1 VPVALL
7 AVTLGS
13 LAVAAYALRWLL
25 LPAWSGAPA
34 RLAEAVL
41 GIAVLVVV
49 SELAGS
55 VDAFRRWTL
64 VPALVVVA
72 AAAAAV
78 GWRRHSAT
86 SQAPPVGVRQ
96 GAAPVVVAAVAVT
109 VALIDA
115 MNSAFDG
122 LHGGMRS
129 FDTLWYHMPF
139 AADFVQDASLTRL
152 LYVGNGP
159 TTFYPANAELVH
171 AAGIL
176 LVGNDV
182 LSPILNIGWLALAL
196 LAAWCI
202 GRPTGVAPATTTA
215 AALVAFL
222 PVMGGAEAG
231 TAANDIV
238 ALALLLAAVAIVI
251 SAPGSGAALFVA
263 ALAGGLAVG
272 TRLNLWAPVL
282 ALAVLGVLTSASR
295 IRAAAVVAAGMVVGG
310 GFWYVRNLV
319 EVGNPLP
326 WFGLRIGGI
335 LTLASTS
342 APVDCG
348 TTSVAHYL
356 GDPSFV
362 RAYIVPQ
369 LQTALGDRWWLVLG
383 VALAGMVAG
392 LASRRRT
399 EVGLAAAAAVSGAA
413 YLVTPASAG
422 GMRAVCFGANTRF
435 ATPALALALVVLPLA
450 LAPRRRGPLAAV
462 VVLAATM
469 ALTIHLS
476 FTVKAVVATIAL
488 TGTALVIGLG
498 ARRRIPRT
506 ASALTAAAVAA
517 VAALA
522 WWHQERIYLQLRY
535 TAGAT
540 SFAQPIERIAA
551 VLRGVHGARV
561 AVSGFYE
568 NYPFFGLEL
577 SNTVA
582 YPAIRS
588 GARFYPYPTCAAW
601 LRALRAGR
609 YDYVVTAREGGGSPP
624 RQAAWTRAAPGAIEL
639 AASAPGTRWRG
650 EPWSWQLFRLDRGP
664 GVNTRAACPGGRLG
678 PFDDPRAPPEAGAV
692 ARAGQHG
699 RSLDCCHERGQRPTR
714 GDGPGISARHAP
726 TAGRFWTVRP

>member
-1 VPVALL
+1 
-7 AVTLGS
+7 
-13 LAVAAYALRWLL
+13 
-25 LPAWSGAPA
+25 
-34 RLAEAVL
+34 
-41 GIAVLVVV
+41 
-49 SELAGS
+49 
-55 VDAFRRWTL
+55 
-64 VPALVVVA
+64 
-72 AAAAAV
+72 
-78 GWRRHSAT
+78 
-86 SQAPPVGVRQ
+86 
-96 GAAPVVVAAVAVT
+96 
-109 VALIDA
+109 
-115 MNSAFDG
+115 
-122 LHGGMRS
+122 
-129 FDTLWYHMPF
+129 
-139 AADFVQDASLTRL
+139 
-152 LYVGNGP
+152 
-159 TTFYPANAELVH
+159 
-171 AAGIL
+171 
-176 LVGNDV
+176 
-182 LSPILNIGWLALAL
+182 
-196 LAAWCI
+196 
-202 GRPTGVAPATTTA
+202 
-215 AALVAFL
+215 
-222 PVMGGAEAG
+222 
-231 TAANDIV
+231 
-238 ALALLLAAVAIVI
+238 VI
-251 SAPGSGAALFVA
+251 SAPGSDAALFVA

-282 ALAVLGVLTSASR
+282 ALAALGVLRSASR
-295 IRAAAVVAAGMVVGG
+295 IRGAAVVAAGMVVGG

-392 LASRRRT
+392 LTSRRRT
-399 EVGLAAAAAVSGAA
+399 GVGLAAAAAVSGAA
-413 YLVTPASAG
+413 YLVTPATAG
-422 GMRAVCFGANTRF
+422 GMRAVCFAANTRF
-435 ATPALALALVVLPLA
+435 AAPVLALALVVLPLA
-450 LAPRRRGPLAAV
+450 FAPLRRGPLAAV

-498 ARRRIPRT
+498 AWRRIPRT

-517 VAALA
+517 IAVFA
-522 WWHQERIYLQLRY
+522 WWHEERIYLQLRY

-577 SNTVA
+577 SNTVV

-650 EPWSWQLFRLDRGP
+650 EPWSWQLFRLDRAP
-664 GVNTRAACPGGRLG
+664 GVNTREACPGGRLG
-678 PFDDPRAPPEAGAV
+678 PFGDPRAPPEVGAH
-692 ARAGQHG
+692 ARP
-699 RSLDCCHERGQRPTR
+699 RRPRAASTAT
-714 GDGPGISARHAP
+714 GIRPHRATASHHRRRQVPHQATPSTVQPPSGHAS
-726 TAGRFWTVRP
+726 

>member
-1 VPVALL
+1 
-7 AVTLGS
+7 
-13 LAVAAYALRWLL
+13 
-25 LPAWSGAPA
+25 
-34 RLAEAVL
+34 
-41 GIAVLVVV
+41 
-49 SELAGS
+49 
-55 VDAFRRWTL
+55 
-64 VPALVVVA
+64 
-72 AAAAAV
+72 
-78 GWRRHSAT
+78 
-86 SQAPPVGVRQ
+86 
-96 GAAPVVVAAVAVT
+96 
-109 VALIDA
+109 
-115 MNSAFDG
+115 
-122 LHGGMRS
+122 
-129 FDTLWYHMPF
+129 
-139 AADFVQDASLTRL
+139 
-152 LYVGNGP
+152 
-159 TTFYPANAELVH
+159 
-171 AAGIL
+171 
-176 LVGNDV
+176 
-182 LSPILNIGWLALAL
+182 
-196 LAAWCI
+196 
-202 GRPTGVAPATTTA
+202 
-215 AALVAFL
+215 
-222 PVMGGAEAG
+222 
-231 TAANDIV
+231 
-238 ALALLLAAVAIVI
+238 
-251 SAPGSGAALFVA
+251 
-263 ALAGGLAVG
+263 
-272 TRLNLWAPVL
+272 
-282 ALAVLGVLTSASR
+282 
-295 IRAAAVVAAGMVVGG
+295 
-310 GFWYVRNLV
+310 
-319 EVGNPLP
+319 
-326 WFGLRIGGI
+326 
-335 LTLASTS
+335 
-342 APVDCG
+342 
-348 TTSVAHYL
+348 
-356 GDPSFV
+356 
-362 RAYIVPQ
+362 
-369 LQTALGDRWWLVLG
+369 VLG

-413 YLVTPASAG
+413 YLVTPATAG
-422 GMRAVCFGANTRF
+422 AMRAVCFGANTRF

-469 ALTIHLS
+469 PLTIHLS

-517 VAALA
+517 VAVLA

-577 SNTVA
+577 SNTVV

-726 TAGRFWTVRP
+726 TAGRFWMVRP

>member
-13 LAVAAYALRWLL
+13 LAVAAYALRRLL

-49 SELAGS
+49 SEIIGS
-55 VDAFRRWTL
+55 VDAFRRWAL

-72 AAAAAV
+72 AAVAV
-78 GWRRHSAT
+78 VDRRRHSIAAET
-86 SQAPPVGVRQ
+86 PLAAVRQ
-96 GAAPVVVAAVAVT
+96 GAAPVALAAVAVT
-109 VALIDA
+109 VGLVDTTRRALA
-115 MNSAFDG
+115 A

-139 AADFVQDASLTRL
+139 AAGFVQDASLTRL
-152 LYVGNGP
+152 HYVGNPP

-171 AAGIL
+171 AVGIL

-182 LSPILNIGWLALAL
+182 LSPVLNVGWLALAL

-215 AALVAFL
+215 VALVAFL

-231 TAANDIV
+231 TASNAIV
-238 ALALLLAAVAIVI
+238 ALALLLAAVAIAV
-251 SAPGSGAALFVA
+251 SAPGSDAALFVA

-272 TRLNLWAPVL
+272 TRLDLWAPVL
-282 ALAVLGVLTSASR
+282 ALAALGALASASR
-295 IRAAAVVAAGMVVGG
+295 IRGAAVVAAGMVVGG

-326 WFGLRIGGI
+326 WFDLRIGGI

-348 TTSVAHYL
+348 TTSVAHYV

-383 VALAGMVAG
+383 VAFAGIVAG

-399 EVGLAAAAAVSGAA
+399 EVGLAVAAVVSGAA
-413 YLVTPASAG
+413 YLVTPATAG
-422 GMRAVCFGANTRF
+422 GARANCFAFNTRF

-450 LAPRRRGPLAAV
+450 LAHRRRGPLAAV

-469 ALTIHLS
+469 ALTLHLS
-476 FTVKAVVATIAL
+476 FAAEPVIAAIAL
-488 TGTALVIGLG
+488 TGAAVAVGLG

-506 ASALTAAAVAA
+506 AAILTAAAVA
-517 VAALA
+517 VLVVLA
-522 WWHQERIYLQLRY
+522 GWHEERIYLRLRY
-535 TAGAT
+535 TAAGYG
-540 SFAQPIERIAA
+540 QPIDRIAA

-561 AVSGFYE
+561 AVAGFAE
-568 NYPFFGLEL
+568 NYPFFGPDL
-577 SNTVA
+577 SNTVV

-609 YDYVVTAREGGGSPP
+609 YDYVVTAREGSSPP
-624 RQAAWTRAAPGAIEL
+624 PQAAWTRAAPGAVEL
-639 AASAPGTRWRG
+639 AASAPVTWRHG

-664 GVNTRAACPGGRLG
+664 GADARAVCHGGRPRPLR
-678 PFDDPRAPPEAGAV
+678 DPRAPP
-692 ARAGQHG
+692 RAG
-699 RSLDCCHERGQRPTR
+699 TR
-714 GDGPGISARHAP
+714 AHDEPRAAIASETPGAP
-726 TAGRFWTVRP
+726 VRRR

>member
-13 LAVAAYALRWLL
+13 LAVAACALRRLL

-49 SELAGS
+49 SELIGS

-64 VPALVVVA
+64 VPALVAVA
-72 AAAAAV
+72 AVAAAV
-78 GWRRHSAT
+78 GWRRHSAA

-96 GAAPVVVAAVAVT
+96 GVAPVVLAAVAVT

-139 AADFVQDASLTRL
+139 AAGFVQEAGLTRL
-152 LYVGNGP
+152 IYVGNGP
-159 TTFYPANAELVH
+159 TTFYPANAELAH

-176 LVGNDV
+176 FVGNDV

-202 GRPTGVAPATTTA
+202 GRPAGVAPATTTA
-215 AALVAFL
+215 AGLVAFL

-251 SAPGSGAALFVA
+251 SAPGSDAALFVA

-272 TRLNLWAPVL
+272 TRPSLWAPVL
-282 ALAVLGVLTSASR
+282 ALGALGVLTSASR
-295 IRAAAVVAAGMVVGG
+295 IRGAAVVAAGMVVGG

-342 APVDCG
+342 VPVDCG

-356 GDPSFV
+356 GDPSLV
-362 RAYIVPQ
+362 RAYIVPP
-369 LQTALGDRWWLVLG
+369 TPNSAGGPLVACARRRPRQYRG
-383 VALAGMVAG
+383 RARIG
-392 LASRRRT
+392 RRT

-413 YLVTPASAG
+413 YLVTPATAG
-422 GMRAVCFGANTRF
+422 GMRAVCFAFNTRF

-450 LAPRRRGPLAAV
+450 LAPRRRGPLAVV

-488 TGTALVIGLG
+488 AGTALVIGLG
-498 ARRRIPRT
+498 AWRRIPRT

-517 VAALA
+517 IAVFA
-522 WWHQERIYLQLRY
+522 W
-535 TAGAT
+535 
-540 SFAQPIERIAA
+540 
-551 VLRGVHGARV
+551 
-561 AVSGFYE
+561 
-568 NYPFFGLEL
+568 
-577 SNTVA
+577 
-582 YPAIRS
+582 
-588 GARFYPYPTCAAW
+588 
-601 LRALRAGR
+601 
-609 YDYVVTAREGGGSPP
+609 
-624 RQAAWTRAAPGAIEL
+624 
-639 AASAPGTRWRG
+639 
-650 EPWSWQLFRLDRGP
+650 
-664 GVNTRAACPGGRLG
+664 
-678 PFDDPRAPPEAGAV
+678 
-692 ARAGQHG
+692 
-699 RSLDCCHERGQRPTR
+699 
-714 GDGPGISARHAP
+714 
-726 TAGRFWTVRP
+726 